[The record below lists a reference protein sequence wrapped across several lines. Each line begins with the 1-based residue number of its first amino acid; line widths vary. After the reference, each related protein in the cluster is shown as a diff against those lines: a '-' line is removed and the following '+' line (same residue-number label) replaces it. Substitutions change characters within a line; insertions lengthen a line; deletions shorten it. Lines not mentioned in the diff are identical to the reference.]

1 MRARKKSYRRINRR
15 APSQLNDDDTSV
27 TWGVLTSVESDS
39 RTHAAVVG

>member
-1 MRARKKSYRRINRR
+1 MRARKKSCRRINRL

-39 RTHAAVVG
+39 WTHAAVGG